1 MKLPFTAMSVLVLSV
16 VLWGDFCGLV
26 VVEVSLFPL
35 FGYLYHLWPLLICV
49 HDRFTY

>member
-1 MKLPFTAMSVLVLSV
+1 MELPFAATSVLVLSV
-16 VLWGDFCGLV
+16 ILLGDFCGLV

-35 FGYLYHLWPLLICV
+35 FGYLYHLWPLLIRV